1 MRIGDTE
8 IATVGRRFGW
18 QTARQCTVCASIC
31 APGTGRRASL
41 RKLRAALTTAIGAGA
56 LAMAMVGCATEQPTV
71 LPGRAVSM
79 RYDPAKASGL
89 PVNDSPSGVRQ
100 SAPAPQGSVRN
111 TDHGP
116 TDQLMLLAINDVEDY
131 WNSAYR
137 RTFGADFEP
146 VSFLLSVD
154 PADFASPEVCGGD
167 ADEVSG
173 NALYCLLDN
182 SINWDRSE
190 ESGLVPVAR
199 KYFGDMG
206 VVGIT
211 AHEYGHAIQ
220 HNAGLVQRRTD
231 TLIKEQQADCFAGSY
246 LRWAAE
252 GNSPRFALSTGDGLS
267 HVLAGAIAIRD
278 PLVGDPFAAL
288 GDTHGTA
295 LDRVSAV
302 QMGFDQGPKQCAK
315 INDAEIQRRRGGLP
329 ESLFDPSG
337 NDSDTTIDRSTLTT
351 TLDILNQVFHPAHP
365 PVLSTDSPACRHAA
379 QAAAYCPDTNTI
391 AVDLPKLAQI
401 GIPAD
406 ESQGFLIQ
414 GDNTALSAFTAR
426 YVLALQHERNLP
438 LETSEAAMRTACLTG
453 AAQRAMTTSRP
464 TSSGQTL
471 ILGPGDL
478 DEAVAGLLTNGIA
491 ASDVQGVSV
500 PAGFT
505 RISAFRAG
513 LLGDS
518 ADACYQRFP

>member
-1 MRIGDTE
+1 MGIGDTE
-8 IATVGRRFGW
+8 IPTVGRHSRRHK
-18 QTARQCTVCASIC
+18 AHERSVCASRC
-31 APGTGRRASL
+31 ASDVERPTAL
-41 RKLRAALTTAIGAGA
+41 RKLSSALTTALGVGVVA
-56 LAMAMVGCATEQPTV
+56 LAMVGCATEQPIV

-89 PVNDSPSGVRQ
+89 PVTDGPSGVRQ

-116 TDQLMLLAINDVEDY
+116 TDQLMLLAVNDVEDY

-154 PADFASPEVCGGD
+154 PTDYLSPEVCGGD
-167 ADEVSG
+167 ADEISG
-173 NALYCLLDN
+173 NASYCLLDN

-190 ESGLVPVAR
+190 QSGLVPVAR

-231 TLIKEQQADCFAGSY
+231 TLIKEQQADCFAGAY

-252 GNSPRFALSTGDGLS
+252 GHSPRFALSTGDGLS

-278 PLVGDPFAAL
+278 PLIGDPFAAL

-315 INDAEIQRRRGGLP
+315 INDTEIQRRRGGLP
-329 ESLFDPSG
+329 DSLFDPSG
-337 NDSDTTIDRSTLTT
+337 NDSDTTIDAGTLAT

-365 PVLSTDSPACRHAA
+365 PVLSTESPVCGNPV
-379 QAAAYCPDTNTI
+379 QAAAYCADTNTI
-391 AVDLPKLAQI
+391 TVDLPKLAQM

-414 GDNTALSAFTAR
+414 GDNTALSAFTSR

-438 LETSEAAMRTACLTG
+438 LDTPEAAMRTACLTG

-464 TSSGQTL
+464 TASGQTL

-478 DEAVAGLLTNGIA
+478 DEAVAGLLTNGVA
-491 ASDVQGVSV
+491 ASDVRGVPV

-505 RISAFRAG
+505 RMSAFRAG
-513 LLGDS
+513 LLGDG

>member
-1 MRIGDTE
+1 MGIGDTE
-8 IATVGRRFGW
+8 VSTVGRHVGR
-18 QTARQCTVCASIC
+18 QRARERGACASRC
-31 APGTGRRASL
+31 ASYVGRRASF
-41 RKLRAALTTAIGAGA
+41 RKLRSALTTAAGVGAVA
-56 LAMAMVGCATEQPTV
+56 LTMVGCAAEQPTV
-71 LPGRAVSM
+71 VPGRAVSM

-89 PVNDSPSGVRQ
+89 PVTDGPSGIRQ
-100 SAPAPQGSVRN
+100 SAPTPKGSVRN

-116 TDQLMLLAINDVEDY
+116 VDQLMLLAVNDVEDY
-131 WNSAYR
+131 WNSAYP
-137 RTFGADFEP
+137 RTFGAEFEP

-154 PADFASPEVCGGD
+154 PADFSSPDVCGGD

-173 NALYCLLDN
+173 NALYCILDN

-190 ESGLVPVAR
+190 QSGIVPIAR

-220 HNAGLVQRRTD
+220 HNAGLVQRHTD
-231 TLIKEQQADCFAGSY
+231 TLIKEQQADCFAGAY

-252 GNSPRFALSTGDGLS
+252 GHSPRFALSTGDGLS

-278 PLVGDPFAAL
+278 PLAGDPFAAL

-315 INDAEIQRRRGGLP
+315 INAAEIQRRRGGLP

-337 NDSDTTIDRSTLTT
+337 DDSDTTIDASTLAT
-351 TLDILNQVFHPAHP
+351 TLDILNPVFRPTHP
-365 PVLSTDSPACRHAA
+365 PVLSTDSPMCRGAG
-379 QAAAYCPDTNTI
+379 QATAYCPDTNTI
-391 AVDLPKLAQI
+391 AVDLPKLAQM
-401 GIPAD
+401 GISAD

-414 GDNTALSAFTAR
+414 GDNTALSAFTSR

-438 LETSEAAMRTACLTG
+438 LDTPEAAMRTACLTG

-471 ILGPGDL
+471 ILGPGDI
-478 DEAVAGLLTNGIA
+478 DEAVAGLLTNGVA
-491 ASDVQGVSV
+491 ASDARGVPV

-518 ADACYQRFP
+518 ADACFQRFP

>member
-1 MRIGDTE
+1 MGIGDTE
-8 IATVGRRFGW
+8 ISTVGRHVG
-18 QTARQCTVCASIC
+18 TYKARDGSGYASPGASDAGRPTVLNRMNS
-31 APGTGRRASL
+31 
-41 RKLRAALTTAIGAGA
+41 ALTTAAGVGIVA
-56 LAMAMVGCATEQPTV
+56 LTVVGCAAEQPTV
-71 LPGRAVSM
+71 VTGRAVSM

-89 PVNDSPSGVRQ
+89 PVTDAPSGVRQ

-116 TDQLMLLAINDVEDY
+116 IDQLMLLAVNDVEDY
-131 WNSAYR
+131 WNSTYP
-137 RTFGADFEP
+137 RTFGAEFEP
-146 VSFLLSVD
+146 VSFLLSID
-154 PADFASPEVCGGD
+154 PSDFSSLEVCGGD

-173 NALYCLLDN
+173 NALYCISDN
-182 SINWDRSE
+182 SIDWDRSE
-190 ESGLVPVAR
+190 QSGLLPVAR
-199 KYFGDMG
+199 KYFGDLS

-220 HNAGLVQRRTD
+220 HHADLVQRHTD
-231 TLIKEQQADCFAGSY
+231 TLIKEQQADCFAGAY

-252 GNSPRFALSTGDGLS
+252 GHSRRFALSTGDGLS

-288 GDTHGTA
+288 GNTHGTA

-302 QMGFDQGPKQCAK
+302 QVGFDQGPKQCAK
-315 INDAEIQRRRGGLP
+315 IGEAEIQRRRGGLP

-337 NDSDTTIDRSTLTT
+337 DDSNTTIDASTLAT
-351 TLDILNQVFHPAHP
+351 TLDILNQVFHPTQTPA
-365 PVLSTDSPACRHAA
+365 LSTDSPMCRGAE
-379 QAAAYCPDTNTI
+379 QATAYCPDTNMI
-391 AVDLPKLAQI
+391 AVDLPKLAQM

-414 GDNTALSAFTAR
+414 GDNTALSAFTSR
-426 YVLALQHERNLP
+426 YVLAVQHERNLP
-438 LETSEAAMRTACLTG
+438 IDTPEAAMRTACLTG

-491 ASDVQGVSV
+491 ASDVQGVPV

-513 LLGDS
+513 LLGDGV
-518 ADACYQRFP
+518 DACFQRFP

>member
-1 MRIGDTE
+1 MGIGDSG
-8 IATVGRRFGW
+8 IPTVGRHVGTHKAREGSGYASRGASDAGLP
-18 QTARQCTVCASIC
+18 TALSR
-31 APGTGRRASL
+31 L
-41 RKLRAALTTAIGAGA
+41 RTALTTVAGVGVVA
-56 LAMAMVGCATEQPTV
+56 LTVVGCAAEQPTIV
-71 LPGRAVSM
+71 TGRAVSM

-89 PVNDSPSGVRQ
+89 PVTDGPSGVRQ

-116 TDQLMLLAINDVEDY
+116 IDQLMLLAVNDVEDY

-137 RTFGADFEP
+137 RTFGADLEP
-146 VSFLLSVD
+146 VSFLLSID
-154 PADFASPEVCGGD
+154 PTDFSSPEVCGGD

-173 NALYCLLDN
+173 NALYCISDN
-182 SINWDRSE
+182 SIDWDRSHQ
-190 ESGLVPVAR
+190 SGLLPVAQ

-220 HNAGLVQRRTD
+220 HSANLVQRRTD
-231 TLIKEQQADCFAGSY
+231 TLIKEQQADCFAGAY
-246 LRWAAE
+246 LRWAAD
-252 GNSPRFALSTGDGLS
+252 GHSPRFALSTGDGLS

-315 INDAEIQRRRGGLP
+315 INAAEIQRRRGGLP

-337 NDSDTTIDRSTLTT
+337 DDSDTTIDASTLAT
-351 TLDILNQVFHPAHP
+351 TLDILNQVFRPAHP
-365 PVLSTDSPACRHAA
+365 PVLSTDSPMCRDSALA
-379 QAAAYCPDTNTI
+379 VAYCPETNAI
-391 AVDLPKLAQI
+391 AVDLPKLAQM

-406 ESQGFLIQ
+406 ESQGFLLQ
-414 GDNTALSAFTAR
+414 GDNTALSAFTSR
-426 YVLALQHERNLP
+426 YVLALQHERSLP
-438 LETSEAAMRTACLTG
+438 IDTPEAAMRTACLTG
-453 AAQRAMTTSRP
+453 ATQRAMTTSRP

-478 DEAVAGLLTNGIA
+478 DEAVAGLLTNGVA
-491 ASDVQGVSV
+491 ASDVRGIPV

-518 ADACYQRFP
+518 ADACFQRFP